1 MSVTVGMFFRQI
13 PSMVS
18 VTNSK
23 KLRQIHRFIAPI
35 MLLPIVL
42 TAMTGSVFQ
51 FAEMTGHEETFEWLL
66 ELHKGD
72 FGILN
77 LESIYPFLNALGLLV
92 LGATGVFLWLPA
104 KRRAPKS

>member
-1 MSVTVGMFFRQI
+1 MFSNIQPMTSVITA
-13 PSMVS
+13 
-18 VTNSK
+18 K
-23 KLRQIHRFIAPI
+23 KLRQLHRFIAPI
-35 MLLPIVL
+35 MVLPILL
-42 TAMTGSVFQ
+42 TAITGSVFQ
-51 FAEMTGHEETFEWLL
+51 FAEMTGHEDTFEWLL